1 MAIRHMELTTDDH
14 LRSQITTFCER
25 NSRPHV
31 VVFVTPCPVQRGE
44 PLRLACTT
52 LGGTAYLVEVA
63 SDSGPPGLARVV
75 LLSRADLRHWVTPSE
90 SSVSLPSTLERFCRS
105 RMWSVI
111 S

>member
-31 VVFVTPCPVQRGE
+31 VLSVTPCLVQRGK

-52 LGGTAYLVEVA
+52 LGGTAYFVDVA
-63 SDSGPPGLARVV
+63 SGSGPPGLACVV
-75 LLSRADLRHWVTPSE
+75 LLS
-90 SSVSLPSTLERFCRS
+90 
-105 RMWSVI
+105 
-111 S
+111 